1 MEDAEQSKKFI
12 TDSKNICIVPDQEP
26 QAIICALALFYTLK
40 ELNKNVNLI
49 IEDFPENLKFLIPSL
64 NFISYPKNFI
74 ISIPNKVSNISQVYY
89 EKDDDNL
96 KIHLTS
102 ERGLIKKDD
111 ISFYFSAEKPD
122 IIITLGIKDYK
133 AFLAEKL
140 NSFGFLLDSP
150 ILNIDT
156 LGESGANEQN
166 LPGQTGNKN
175 FGKIN
180 LLEGGSI
187 TETVFTL
194 IKNINPVKFASQSEA
209 VSRETGQFN
218 GVNNDS
224 VKKETASC
232 LLAGIV
238 IYTENFK
245 NKITADIF
253 EIASNLIKNGAD
265 LKQIVNSIYK
275 TT

>member
-1 MEDAEQSKKFI
+1 MESAEQSKQLI
-12 TDSKNICIVPDQEP
+12 IDSKNICIVPDQEP

-49 IEDFPENLKFLIPSL
+49 IEDFPKNLSFLIPSL
-64 NFISYPKNFI
+64 DFISYPKNFI
-74 ISIPNKVSNISQVYY
+74 ISIPNKASNISQIYY
-89 EKDDDNL
+89 KKDDNNL
-96 KIHLTS
+96 KIHLTL
-102 ERGLIKKDD
+102 EGGLIKKDD

-166 LPGQTGNKN
+166 NKN

-180 LLEGGSI
+180 LLESGSI
-187 TETVFTL
+187 TKIVF
-194 IKNINPVKFASQSEA
+194 
-209 VSRETGQFN
+209 
-218 GVNNDS
+218 
-224 VKKETASC
+224 
-232 LLAGIV
+232 
-238 IYTENFK
+238 
-245 NKITADIF
+245 
-253 EIASNLIKNGAD
+253 NLIKN
-265 LKQIVNSIYK
+265 L